1 VIIANRQKIRVFFA
15 VSCIVL
21 AGASL
26 PVRAELV
33 SGIAAIVN
41 EDVVTSYEVDK
52 ELAFLVKEAEQKGP
66 VTPEARKELRKTT
79 LNMLIDKRLIL
90 QKIKELNIQVSEEEV
105 RQAVEDVKKQNKLS
119 QEALVGALLNQGLTF
134 DQYKTQLKEQLE
146 RLRLMSM
153 EVKAKVQVSDREMR
167 DYYEANK
174 AAYST
179 DESYRARHIFFRI
192 PKNATAEE
200 IKKAMARAVN
210 VINEARSGM
219 DFAELARKYSDE
231 ATAAKD
237 GGDLG
242 VFKKGDMLPEIE
254 GAVLGMKA
262 GEISELV
269 STPAG
274 FHIIKLEERIVA
286 KAKPCEEVKAGIE
299 DLLYKKK
306 SEERFSQWAADLR
319 KGAAIEIKQ

>member
-1 VIIANRQKIRVFFA
+1 M
-15 VSCIVL
+15 VL

-33 SGIAAIVN
+33 SGIVAIVN
-41 EDVVTSYEVDK
+41 DDVITSYEVDK
-52 ELAFLVKEAEQKGP
+52 ELAFLVREAERKGP
-66 VTPEARKELRKTT
+66 VTPEAKKELRKTT
-79 LNMLIDKRLIL
+79 LNMLVDKRLIL

-119 QEALVGALLNQGLTF
+119 QEALVGALLSQGLTF
-134 DQYKTQLKEQLE
+134 DQYKVQLKEQLE

-153 EVKAKVQVSDREMR
+153 EVKAKIQVSDREMH

-174 AAYST
+174 AAYS
-179 DESYRARHIFFRI
+179 DEESYRARHIFFRI

-200 IKKAMARAVN
+200 IKKSMARAAN
-210 VINEARSGM
+210 VINEARSGK

-231 ATAAKD
+231 ATAVKD

-254 GAVLGMKA
+254 AAVIGMKA

-274 FHIIKLEERIVA
+274 FHIIKLEERIPA
-286 KAKPCEEVKAGIE
+286 KAKPFDEVKAGIE

-306 SEERFSQWAADLR
+306 SEERFTQWAAELR